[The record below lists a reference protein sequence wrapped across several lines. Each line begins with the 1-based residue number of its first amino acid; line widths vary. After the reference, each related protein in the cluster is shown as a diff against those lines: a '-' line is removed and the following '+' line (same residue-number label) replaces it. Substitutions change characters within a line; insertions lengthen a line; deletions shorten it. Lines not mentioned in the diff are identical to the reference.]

1 MLGKLI
7 EKVIARWP
15 QFDAVK
21 HGILHPDQL
30 GSVAQRSTEDAGL
43 FLTHL
48 VRSSWTKGL
57 KTSVVAFNIAQFFPS
72 LNHSMLTA
80 ILWHSGFADCLVS
93 FFSHYL
99 VGRSTQY
106 SWNSF
111 LSNACDADVGVGQ
124 GSALSPI
131 LSALYIAPILHLF
144 EQQAQAL
151 NLGSS
156 ILSFV
161 DVSLLVSQG
170 KTYNK
175 TLLELTSSYRVVT
188 DLLVSFG
195 LVMVLDVL

>member
-1 MLGKLI
+1 
-7 EKVIARWP
+7 
-15 QFDAVK
+15 
-21 HGILHPDQL
+21 
-30 GSVAQRSTEDAGL
+30 
-43 FLTHL
+43 
-48 VRSSWTKGL
+48 
-57 KTSVVAFNIAQFFPS
+57 
-72 LNHSMLTA
+72 MLTA
-80 ILWHSGFADCLVS
+80 ILQHFGFADYIVS

-111 LSNACDADVGVGQ
+111 FSNACDADVSIGQ

-131 LSALYIAPILHLF
+131 LSTLYIAPILHLF

-151 NLGSS
+151 NLGSF

-161 DVSLLVSQG
+161 DDSLLVSQE

-175 TLLELTSSYRVVT
+175 TLPELTSSYRVVT

-195 LVMVLDVL
+195 LVMEHNSTHGLLPL